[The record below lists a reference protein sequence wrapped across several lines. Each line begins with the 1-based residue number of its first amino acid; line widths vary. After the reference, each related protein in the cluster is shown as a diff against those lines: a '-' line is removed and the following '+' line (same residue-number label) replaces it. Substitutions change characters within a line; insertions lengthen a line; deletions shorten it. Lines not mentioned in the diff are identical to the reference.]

1 MKREYISFSALK
13 AFDKSPNHYLQYI
26 AGDAP
31 KTDAM
36 IFGSAFHCF
45 VLEPDEFDSRYIVLP
60 KMDRRTKEGKAAF
73 ESFSAS
79 GRELISEG
87 DFQAMLRMRDS
98 IMSNPAAVE
107 LLEGCI
113 YEEPVYRY
121 FEGTY
126 IKGVVDAWRKG
137 AFILDLKTCADASP
151 DAFARAAHLSM
162 YHEQAALY
170 QTACVESR
178 FYWIAIENVAPY
190 NCAVYIQSERAHE
203 MAYKRAKAI
212 VQRFVEWDGK
222 PAAYFNGC
230 GTLDLPR
237 WA

>member
-1 MKREYISFSALK
+1 MKRDYISFSALK
-13 AFDKSPNHYLQYI
+13 AFDKSPNHYLQYV

-36 IFGSAFHCF
+36 TFGSAFHCF

-98 IMSNPAAVE
+98 IMSNSAAVE
-107 LLEGCI
+107 LLEGCA
-113 YEEPVYRY
+113 YEQPFQIP
-121 FEGTY
+121 FEGTQV
-126 IKGVVDAWRKG
+126 KGIVDAWRKG

-170 QTACVESR
+170 QMACRESR
-178 FYWIAIENVAPY
+178 FYWVAIENVAPY
-190 NCAVYIQSERAHE
+190 NCAVYIQSERAYE

-212 VQRFVEWDGK
+212 VRRFVEWDGK

>member
-1 MKREYISFSALK
+1 MKRDYISFSALK

-36 IFGSAFHCF
+36 AFGSAFHCF

-190 NCAVYIQSERAHE
+190 NCAVYIQSERAYE
-203 MAYKRAKAI
+203 IAYKRAKAI

>member
-1 MKREYISFSALK
+1 MKRDYISFSALK

-36 IFGSAFHCF
+36 TFGSAFHCF
-45 VLEPDEFDSRYIVLP
+45 VLEPEEFDSRYIVLP